1 MLLVV
6 GVAGAAAPLDAQ
18 FAMDGRRLGM
28 GGLNLHRSGDLPR
41 YNPAYPAVPSRV
53 GENRAKIT
61 IPIPLG
67 LIKFFS
73 DHPIS
78 GWDDDALFNPDS
90 SAFNPVELVNLL
102 LHPPLFLS
110 VKAVP
115 TPTNDV
121 EFTIGKN
128 ELIIDL
134 GEAQVLIPS
143 DAFGF
148 GGTSRFLD
156 MGFGFKGFR
165 AGVGGF
171 LHHDIGFSLDD
182 SLREVLKQASPVRP
196 NTLYALLAD
205 ATTQTGLAPF
215 VGFSGRV
222 VGDSV
227 RALYLGVAVRRY
239 LGAAYGRADGSVG
252 FQTGDTIFGS
262 PGPAEDVDALVT
274 YSKFGNSMG
283 TGWGADF
290 GFVVTSGPVEFGFGI
305 NDIGAKLTWPETRV
319 DSVYWDDAGDSVV
332 STVLFDGVERETEL
346 PTSYIANVAF
356 AMNTGTTIGGNILY
370 NGRRTVIHVGG
381 EQRVGM
387 LAVRGGVARDDRKR
401 LQLGFGAGVFLG
413 RVSFDVGFST
423 HSNALSDQRGIT
435 MATSLSIY

>member
-6 GVAGAAAPLDAQ
+6 GMAGAAAPLDAQ

-41 YNPAYPAVPSRV
+41 YNPAYAAVPSRA

-78 GWDDDALFNPDS
+78 GWGEDALFNPDS

-110 VKAVP
+110 VREIP

-143 DAFGF
+143 DDFGF
-148 GGTSRFLD
+148 GGTSRILD
-156 MGFGFKGFR
+156 MGFGFRGFR

-171 LHHDIGFSLDD
+171 LHHDVRFALSD
-182 SLREVLKQASPVRP
+182 SLREVLKQASPVGP
-196 NTLYALLAD
+196 NTLYALEPR

-222 VGDSV
+222 VGDSA
-227 RALYLGVAVRRY
+227 RALYVGVAVRRY
-239 LGAAYGRADGSVG
+239 MGAAFGDVDGTVG
-252 FQTGDTIFGS
+252 FQTGDTIFAS
-262 PGPAEDVDALVT
+262 PGPVEAVNARVM
-274 YSKFGNSMG
+274 YSKFGNSIG
-283 TGWGADF
+283 TGYGGDI
-290 GFVVTSGPVEFGFGI
+290 GFVYTSGPVEFGFGI
-305 NDIGAKLTWPETRV
+305 NDIGAKLTWRETRV
-319 DSVYWDDAGDSVV
+319 DSVYWDAAGDSVI
-332 STVLFDGVERETEL
+332 STMLFDNVESETEL

-370 NGRRTVIHVGG
+370 NGRRTVIRVGG

-387 LAVRGGVARDDRKR
+387 LAVRGGVTRDNRKR

-413 RVSFDVGFST
+413 RISFDVGFST

-435 MATSLSIY
+435 MGTSVSIY